1 MQSPSFF
8 EAYATS
14 FHGFYWDYDF
24 IIYVQPFIFSFVEKI
39 YIFRRYLSISCFIYK
54 SFNKFQINYVYFNLL
69 I

>member
-24 IIYVQPFIFSFVEKI
+24 IIYVQPFIFSFM
-39 YIFRRYLSISCFIYK
+39 YIMF
-54 SFNKFQINYVYFNLL
+54 YVQEL
-69 I
+69 